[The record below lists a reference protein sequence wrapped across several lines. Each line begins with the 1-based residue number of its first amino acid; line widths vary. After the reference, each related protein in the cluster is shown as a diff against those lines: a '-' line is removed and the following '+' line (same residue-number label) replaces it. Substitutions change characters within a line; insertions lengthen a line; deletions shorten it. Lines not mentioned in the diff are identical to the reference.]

1 MYNNEEYISEHDKQ
15 KMIDEYAKNTEK
27 RLFHGKI
34 IVYTLAILTF
44 AVTLLSNILS
54 GINLFNIAVRFAM
67 SVALIRGVQWV
78 RWLFVATA
86 CLSVFLLLTIL
97 PAASGQAIPLLN
109 LALIIVGVIS
119 DILCIAFLSFNKSV
133 SEFLYDQSSK

>member
-1 MYNNEEYISEHDKQ
+1 MYNNEEYISEQNKQ
-15 KMIDEYAKNTEK
+15 NMINQYEKNTEK

-44 AVTLLSNILS
+44 AITVISNILS
-54 GINLFNIAVRFAM
+54 GFNLFNIAIRFAM

-109 LALIIVGVIS
+109 LALIIIGVIS
-119 DILCIAFLSFNKSV
+119 DILCIIFLSFNKSV
-133 SEFLYDQSSK
+133 SEFLYDQSTK